1 MVEEVHP
8 TPEELRPPPEELPE
22 LVELPE
28 EDSRAAYARNTAVMT
43 VGTTLSRIT
52 GFLRIAAQ
60 TAALG
65 VLVGSLGD
73 TYTRANT
80 TPNIVYE
87 LILGGI
93 LTSIFVPVFVDRL
106 HAGGDW
112 HDIASRFLTLVLVVL
127 SVCTLVGV
135 IFAPAIMRLYLSG
148 VSLVGT

>member
-1 MVEEVHP
+1 M
-8 TPEELRPPPEELPE
+8 PPPEELPE
-22 LVELPE
+22 LVDLPE

-93 LTSIFVPVFVDRL
+93 LTSIFVPVFVEWRKKYGR
-106 HAGGDW
+106 AAARGVW
-112 HDIASRFLTLVLVVL
+112 RRSATLT
-127 SVCTLVGV
+127 T
-135 IFAPAIMRLYLSG
+135 
-148 VSLVGT
+148 